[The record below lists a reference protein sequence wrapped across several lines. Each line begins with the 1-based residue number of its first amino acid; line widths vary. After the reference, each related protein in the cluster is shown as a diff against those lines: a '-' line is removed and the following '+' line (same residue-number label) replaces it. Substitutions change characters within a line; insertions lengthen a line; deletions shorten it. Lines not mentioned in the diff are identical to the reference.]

1 MRKSARAK
9 AEQMFAAS
17 QKKSDEYRKQKE
29 KAEQESDAQ
38 IAKLKALRL
47 AKEAAEKKTA
57 EKAD

>member
-17 QKKSDEYRKQKE
+17 QKKSDEHRKRKE

-47 AKEAAEKKTA
+47 AKEAAAK
-57 EKAD
+57 KAD

>member
-17 QKKSDEYRKQKE
+17 EKKSDEHRRRKE

-47 AKEAAEKKTA
+47 AKEAADKQATG
-57 EKAD
+57 KAD